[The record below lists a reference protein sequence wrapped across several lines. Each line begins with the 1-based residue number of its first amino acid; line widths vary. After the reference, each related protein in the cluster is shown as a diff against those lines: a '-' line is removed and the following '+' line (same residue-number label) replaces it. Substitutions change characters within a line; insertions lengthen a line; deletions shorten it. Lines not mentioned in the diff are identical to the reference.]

1 MARHARTPQ
10 APTLFDLPL
19 DPSLAEAPPQ
29 RPSRRA
35 AAPAEPTVEM
45 QEPLVLFEEGPP
57 PAAAREEAWVPRE
70 EPAAVAWPASL
81 GKRLQAGFAD
91 LSLHAAVGLVAL
103 FGAELLGAKP
113 DATDLPAVALFLAAF
128 SLFYTVVPLA
138 FWGATPGM
146 AWAGLVCRGDGG
158 LSLSFGQTF
167 RHWLASVLTLALAG
181 LPLLLA
187 LGGRRSLADRLSGA
201 HTVRDT
207 AAG

>member
-1 MARHARTPQ
+1 MARPARTPQ
-10 APTLFDLPL
+10 PPTLFDLPL
-19 DPSLAEAPPQ
+19 DPSLPEDLPQ

-35 AAPAEPTVEM
+35 AAPPAELPAEM
-45 QEPLVLFEEGPP
+45 QEPLAFFEAEP

-70 EPAAVAWPASL
+70 APAAAALPASL
-81 GKRLQAGFAD
+81 AKRLQAAFAD

-103 FGAELLGAKP
+103 FGAELLGARP

-146 AWAGLVCRGDGG
+146 AWAGIVCRGEGG

-167 RHWLASVLTLALAG
+167 RHWLGSLLTLALAG

-187 LGGRRSLADRLSGA
+187 LGGRRSLADRLSGV

-207 AAG
+207 AVG